1 MKKDNV
7 MPELVESLQRVLSDT
22 TPSEIV
28 APDAGLGVRELWS
41 YFAAKSGLSKAVIAE
56 KLSASSGL
64 PICSHPERESSA
76 IGLAKLSMSQTLSM
90 GIIPI
95 QRQHLLTIV
104 TADPF
109 AAKLLTHLGVTGR
122 RLNAHLCSH
131 SVNAFN

>member
-1 MKKDNV
+1 
-7 MPELVESLQRVLSDT
+7 
-22 TPSEIV
+22 
-28 APDAGLGVRELWS
+28 
-41 YFAAKSGLSKAVIAE
+41 
-56 KLSASSGL
+56 
-64 PICSHPERESSA
+64 
-76 IGLAKLSMSQTLSM
+76 MSQTLSM